1 MMLICENVTG
11 DSHPMPGCLH
21 ELLAELSGLSRHGG
35 TKHHHLALINIKRR
49 SAEGG
54 ERSAGLKND
63 KKVGTEATQ
72 MRCFQGKWD
81 FTKKNDMWSGKK
93 KLNQQM
99 MQISSIQIWSS
110 IRKVQGFKQQ
120 HIEERQHWSWPDH
133 PTDMSSCS
141 LHEPLHSGIQY
152 PPFHW
157 PYEIWVFELD
167 AFVQGLGTKGS
178 CLGPFLDTSCFVL
191 RVLVLLCFLNLF
203 EHAKAMTK

>member
-72 MRCFQGKWD
+72 MRCFQGK
-81 FTKKNDMWSGKK
+81 
-93 KLNQQM
+93 
-99 MQISSIQIWSS
+99 
-110 IRKVQGFKQQ
+110 
-120 HIEERQHWSWPDH
+120 
-133 PTDMSSCS
+133 
-141 LHEPLHSGIQY
+141 
-152 PPFHW
+152 
-157 PYEIWVFELD
+157 
-167 AFVQGLGTKGS
+167 
-178 CLGPFLDTSCFVL
+178 
-191 RVLVLLCFLNLF
+191 
-203 EHAKAMTK
+203 